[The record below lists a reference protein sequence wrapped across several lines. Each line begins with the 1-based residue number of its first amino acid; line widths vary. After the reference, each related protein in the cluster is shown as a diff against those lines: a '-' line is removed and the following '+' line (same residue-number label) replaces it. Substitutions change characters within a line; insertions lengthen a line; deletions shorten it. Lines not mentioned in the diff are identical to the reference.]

1 MSWIYIPEE
10 VEGFLEE
17 SSSDGKQF
25 VQSSEMNT
33 VKSSSSKGKKKAPSL
48 PFRSTPRPILSRA
61 NRGDGWIAWWR
72 EYLANH
78 FPLPEPAKPSSMKEI
93 NGKTSSGFSA
103 RWSRSTSSWRMFPAF
118 LDSPYIS
125 DGSSDNWPRAG
136 IVLGTKFAPQ
146 DPLEPTISAKD
157 YGSTDGEDELFP
169 TPTISGTRGCD
180 FNRENREKSGG
191 DDLATR
197 VAKMERKVW
206 PTPTVQDGRGTK
218 YRGKKGERP
227 NDLTLLGAA
236 KVWPTPTSSIHKGV
250 GPIGSKSQEAMLKR
264 KHLNATVQNEEWA
277 SGSLS
282 PLFVSFLMG
291 WPDGWSNLS
300 PLPKGSL
307 QEWKEKTIS
316 GRWWIEEPDRPRLL
330 PAKEIE
336 NRINQL
342 KVLGNG
348 MVPLCFVSAYLELS
362 GQL

>member
-10 VEGFLEE
+10 VEGYLEE

-25 VQSSEMNT
+25 APSSEMNT
-33 VKSSSSKGKKKAPSL
+33 VKTSSSKGRKRVASL
-48 PFRSTPRPILSRA
+48 PFRSTPRQILSRA
-61 NRGDGWIAWWR
+61 NRGDGWIASWR
-72 EYLANH
+72 EYLANR
-78 FPLPEPAKPSSMKEI
+78 FPLPEPAKPSSMSGI

-103 RWSRSTSSWRMFPAF
+103 KWSRSTSSWRMFPGF
-118 LDSPYIS
+118 SDLPYIL

-136 IVLGTKFAPQ
+136 IVLGTKYAPQ
-146 DPLEPTISAKD
+146 DPSEPTISAKD
-157 YGSTDGEDELFP
+157 CGSTDGEDELFR
-169 TPTISGTRGCD
+169 TPTATQPGIRPEMLVDKNGDPPKRGQRVY
-180 FNRENREKSGG
+180 NRKTGKLKNLGLLQQIK
-191 DDLATR
+191 L
-197 VAKMERKVW
+197 W
-206 PTPTVQDGRGTK
+206 PTPNSADHKQRGNLGNPSIQRRK
-218 YRGKKGERP
+218 ELGKQLDLSMVVSDEKGK
-227 NDLTLLGAA
+227 T
-236 KVWPTPTSSIHKGV
+236 
-250 GPIGSKSQEAMLKR
+250 
-264 KHLNATVQNEEWA
+264 
-277 SGSLS
+277 LS

-316 GRWWIEEPDRPRLL
+316 GRWWLEEPDRPRIL

-362 GQL
+362 GS